1 MLIVPIS
8 MIFYDLDGCFLARKQ
23 KCMLAPKGWRTFLKF
38 DECKGIENKCKFQ
51 INHDFS
57 VIGSLFSTET
67 AKCQA
72 LSMGIKG
79 K

>member
-1 MLIVPIS
+1 MS
-8 MIFYDLDGCFLARKQ
+8 
-23 KCMLAPKGWRTFLKF
+23 APKGWRTFLKF

-51 INHDFS
+51 INRNFS

-67 AKCQA
+67 ANCQA

>member
-1 MLIVPIS
+1 VLS
-8 MIFYDLDGCFLARKQ
+8 Q
-23 KCMLAPKGWRTFLKF
+23 KIP
-38 DECKGIENKCKFQ
+38 ECKVKKNKCKFQ
-51 INHDFS
+51 INME
-57 VIGSLFSTET
+57 LFNYQKLIFAET